1 MPISREERRRL
12 YSAVRDARI
21 RVVVDTEMVKNDAEA
36 QVLTAIIKAYGK
48 SPAGFIYHSPG
59 RYLSSIRPP
68 DVVLCHPDVGL
79 LVIEAKKHGIDA
91 IDGVEAG
98 CIFVRMHGYVRP
110 KNVIQQVQNQMFD
123 IKADALKL
131 IRKARE
137 LPLMSCMVAFPN
149 IWESQWAESGYD
161 KAHPSL
167 ELLFGDQCHDR
178 SRLTKRIHQVVQEG
192 MKRARRSRP
201 LTDSHVDTLYRIF
214 GKSAVIN
221 ESRQLRAGVE
231 EETLGG
237 YVDEMM
243 ALDKYLS
250 GEQED
255 LSRMM
260 FEGSPRLV
268 RGVAGS
274 GKSVVLA
281 NIVARYL
288 HRRLK
293 SLDSPN
299 LPELNLSIAVTCYN
313 RALVEFLKRKIR
325 AAFREQTV
333 SAEVPANSVLITH
346 FNGLLFAL
354 TRQRGWPINYIQIG
368 IRNQFGADEWASR
381 YRAQIRD
388 FAKQN
393 PEHYHAVCFDALFVD
408 EGQDFEPEEFRL
420 MLDLVRPNE
429 ITGEKPIL
437 IFYDDAQN
445 LYGRARPVWKD
456 VGINVL
462 GDRSRPMRECFRN
475 TRQIVELAFNVLLGS
490 QAPSDQRVQTRTYAD
505 VSYLKERRIVEDL
518 GDHVRVR
525 FAEREYR
532 VPEIREFPNEE
543 AEYSWIADEIVRL
556 IEDQQVRPEDIL
568 VVFHQPFLFNYGLL
582 EQKVGTGLPN
592 LQFVHPFGDHQED
605 KDRFILQPGCL
616 TVSTVFGVKGYDAP
630 IVFLAGTDR
639 FGVDRRGRAAFY
651 VAATRAKLQLYVT
664 GVTGNRSLLDEARK
678 VGSVL

>member
-1 MPISREERRRL
+1 M

-21 RVVVDTEMVKNDAEA
+21 RVVVDIEMVKNDAEA

-59 RYLSSIRPP
+59 RVRSQDRPP

-79 LVIEAKKHGIDA
+79 LVIEAKEHGIA
-91 IDGVEAG
+91 AVDGIEAG
-98 CIFVRMHGYVRP
+98 CLMVRYGGHVRP
-110 KNVIQQVQNQMFD
+110 KNVIQQVQNQMFA
-123 IKADALKL
+123 IKHDASRL
-131 IRKARE
+131 IRNQRE
-137 LPLMSCMVAFPN
+137 MPLLNCMAAFPN
-149 IWESQWAESGYD
+149 IWESEWVKSGYD
-161 KAHPSL
+161 KAHPSR
-167 ELLFGDQCHDR
+167 ELLLRDQCQDR
-178 SRLTKRIHQVVQEG
+178 SRLKKRIHQLVQEG
-192 MKRARRSRP
+192 MKSAGRSRP
-201 LTDSHVDTLYRIF
+201 LTDRHVDTLGQVF
-214 GKSAVIN
+214 GRSAVIN
-221 ESRQLRAGVE
+221 EHRQSREWVE
-231 EETLGG
+231 EEKLGG

-250 GEQED
+250 REQED

-281 NIVARYL
+281 NIVARFL

-313 RALVEFLKRKIR
+313 RALVGFLKRKIR

-333 SAEVPANSVLITH
+333 TAEVPANSVLITH
-346 FNGLLFAL
+346 FNSLLYAL
-354 TRQRGWPINYIQIG
+354 RHQRGWPINYIEIG
-368 IRNQFGADEWASR
+368 IRSQFGVNEWASR
-381 YRAQIRD
+381 YRAQIHD

-408 EGQDFEPEEFRL
+408 EAQDFEPEEFRL

-445 LYGRARPVWKD
+445 LYARARPVWKD
-456 VGINVL
+456 IGINVV
-462 GDRSRPMRECFRN
+462 GDRSRPMRDCFRN

-505 VSYLKERRIVEDL
+505 VRYLKDRGIVEDL
-518 GDHVRVR
+518 GDHVRVG
-525 FAEREYR
+525 FADREYR
-532 VPEIREFPNEE
+532 VPEIREFPNEQ
-543 AEYSWIADEIVRL
+543 AEYSWIADEVVRL
-556 IEDQQVRPEDIL
+556 IQDQQVRPEDIL
-568 VVFHQPFLFNYGLL
+568 VVFHRPSSFNYGLL
-582 EQKVGTGLPN
+582 EQKVGTRLPD
-592 LQFVHPFGDHQED
+592 LQFVHPFGDHQQD

-630 IVFLAGTDR
+630 IVFLAGADR

-651 VAATRAKLQLYVT
+651 VAATRAKLLLYVT
-664 GVTGNRSLLDEARK
+664 GATGNRSLLDEARK
-678 VGSVL
+678 VCSVL

>member
-1 MPISREERRRL
+1 
-12 YSAVRDARI
+12 
-21 RVVVDTEMVKNDAEA
+21 MVKNDAEA
-36 QVLTAIIKAYGK
+36 QLLTAIIKAYGK

-59 RYLSSIRPP
+59 RARSSIRPP

-91 IDGVEAG
+91 IEGIEAG
-98 CIFVRMHGYVRP
+98 CLLVRYQGYVRP
-110 KNVIQQVQNQMFD
+110 KNVIQQVQDQMFD

-137 LPLMSCMVAFPN
+137 LPLMNCMVAFPN
-149 IWESQWAESGYD
+149 IWESEWVKSGYD

-167 ELLFGDQCHDR
+167 ELLFRDQCHDR
-178 SRLTKRIHQVVQEG
+178 SRLKKRIRQVVQDG
-192 MKRARRSRP
+192 MKRAGRSRP
-201 LTDSHVDTLYRIF
+201 LTDRHVDTLYRIF

-221 ESRQLRAGVE
+221 EHRPPRAWVE
-231 EETLGG
+231 EETVGG

-243 ALDKYLS
+243 VLDKYLS
-250 GEQED
+250 REQED

-274 GKSVVLA
+274 GKTVVLA

-313 RALVEFLKRKIR
+313 RALVEFLNRKIR

-333 SAEVPANSVLITH
+333 TGEVPANSVLITH
-346 FNGLLFAL
+346 FNGLLYAL
-354 TRQRGWPINYIQIG
+354 TRKRSWPIDYIRTRVLDQV
-368 IRNQFGADEWASR
+368 GANEWASR

-388 FAKQN
+388 FAKEN

-456 VGINVL
+456 VGINVV

-505 VSYLKERRIVEDL
+505 VRYLKDRGIVEEL

-525 FAEREYR
+525 FADREYR
-532 VPEIREFPNEE
+532 VPEIREFPNQEG
-543 AEYSWIADEIVRL
+543 EYSWIADELVRL
-556 IEDQQVRPEDIL
+556 IRDQQVRPEDIL
-568 VVFHQPFLFNYGLL
+568 VVFHQPSSFNYGLL

-605 KDRFILQPGCL
+605 KDRFILQPGRL
-616 TVSTVFGVKGYDAP
+616 TVSTVYGVKGYDAP
-630 IVFLAGTDR
+630 IVFLAGADR

-651 VAATRAKLQLYVT
+651 VAATRAKLLLYLT
-664 GVTGNRSLLDEARK
+664 GVAADRSLLSEARK
-678 VGSVL
+678 VCSVL